1 MVEFSQSLANF
12 NIPTKEFERLLR
24 EGKVIID
31 ANVVVRWCFGN
42 CQLKIDHN
50 DNCKPVKAEDD

>member
-42 CQLKIDHN
+42 CQLKIDYN